1 MMSTRVAIA
10 ALIYP
15 IVNAVLFG
23 AGVICVLS
31 VPTLSEHALTLVPA
45 SIVAGL
51 VLAVPVSWVI
61 APRLRARYWRQ
72 GTASGAP

>member
-15 IVNAVLFG
+15 MVNAVFFG
-23 AGVICVLS
+23 AGVIGVLS

-45 SIVAGL
+45 SVVAGL

-72 GTASGAP
+72 GAAAGAL